1 MPPKRKLRST
11 TAEEGDAYSTPTKK
25 TPPPKKHNDKK
36 GITIP
41 EFEEGKYY
49 IIQFKD
55 GQNKILYQNEQYVCI
70 TEELHND
77 IVSITDCESLEE
89 ANETAAT
96 RVSVKETATESKE
109 NEITLTDKAQRLREK
124 RLQLEKKPSIHFSA
138 ILKPGAQNVVI
149 FTDIKTP
156 EGIPAW
162 HHNVSE
168 WLFSHVNKSSSNML

>member
-1 MPPKRKLRST
+1 
-11 TAEEGDAYSTPTKK
+11 
-25 TPPPKKHNDKK
+25 
-36 GITIP
+36 
-41 EFEEGKYY
+41 
-49 IIQFKD
+49 
-55 GQNKILYQNEQYVCI
+55 
-70 TEELHND
+70 
-77 IVSITDCESLEE
+77 LEE

-96 RVSVKETATESKE
+96 RVSVKETATKSKE

-124 RLQLEKKPSIHFSA
+124 HLQLEKKPSIQFSA